1 MSRSSL
7 AGIVRGSGRAIVAAT
22 AAAVRFVR
30 KSLQFRVVVSTM
42 ILTTVAVFGVG
53 SWMSEQVA
61 DGLFQ
66 TRLASA
72 SKQADTMAR
81 SLQSV
86 ANPSG
91 GSQDDVTQ
99 ALQAAM
105 QNQVTTAT
113 LPLRAV
119 ALRPVPGNATAVG
132 NFSAV
137 SPNQPAF
144 SVGQLTPEFVKS
156 VATSGGTQRYQS
168 IALTTYSGNSRP
180 GLAIGTLITIPGSGQ
195 YQFYVISDLSNE
207 QDTLSLVERSM
218 VVAALILVVL
228 VGAVAW
234 VVARIVVRPV
244 RAAADVSQE
253 LAAGDLGQRLRIRG
267 TDDLAVLATSF
278 NHMASNL
285 QNQIV
290 RLENLSALQQRFVS
304 DVSHELR
311 TPLTTIRVA
320 ADMIYESREDL
331 DPMSQRSAELL
342 HGQVQRFE
350 LLLADLLEI
359 SRFDSGAAEL
369 DAEAE
374 DMLAVVGRVIENN
387 QVIAERSGY
396 ELKLHAAATP
406 CMADVDARRIERIVR
421 NLIVNAL
428 EHGENKPI
436 DIYLAA
442 DADAVAVSVRDHGV
456 GMDREQV
463 RRVFDRFWRADPAR
477 PRTLGGSGL
486 GLAIALEDA
495 HLHSGWLQ
503 AWGRPGE
510 GACFRLTIPRRAG
523 HELSSSPLPLP
534 PGDAGPDPADFEQ
547 PAATDEAQPAGP
559 RTQTGSLPRLDT
571 GGNDENA

>member
-1 MSRSSL
+1 
-7 AGIVRGSGRAIVAAT
+7 
-22 AAAVRFVR
+22 
-30 KSLQFRVVVSTM
+30 M
-42 ILTTVAVFGVG
+42 ILTSLAVFGVG
-53 SWMSEQVA
+53 TWMSQQVA

-66 TRLASA
+66 TRLESA

-99 ALQAAM
+99 ALQATM

-144 SVGQLTPEFVKS
+144 SVGQLTPEFLKS
-156 VATSGGTQRYQS
+156 VSTSGGTQRYQS
-168 IALTTYSGNSRP
+168 IQLTTYDGSSRP

-195 YQFYVISDLSNE
+195 YQFYMISDLSNE
-207 QDTLSLVERSM
+207 QGTLSLVERSM
-218 VVAALILVVL
+218 LVAALILVVL

-234 VVARIVVRPV
+234 VVATLVVRPV
-244 RAAADVSQE
+244 RAAASVSRE
-253 LAAGDLGQRLRIRG
+253 LAAGDLGQRLRVRG
-267 TDDLAVLATSF
+267 TDDIAVLGASF

-285 QNQIV
+285 QDQIM

-320 ADMIYESREDL
+320 ADMIYENREDF
-331 DPMSQRSAELL
+331 DPMSLRTTELL
-342 HGQVQRFE
+342 HSQVQRFE

-374 DMLAVVGRVIENN
+374 DMLAIVKRVIENN
-387 QVIAERSGY
+387 EVLAERSGY
-396 ELKLHAAATP
+396 EMVLHAAATP
-406 CMADVDARRIERIVR
+406 YMADVDSRRIERIVR

-436 DIYLAA
+436 DIYVAA

-495 HLHSGWLQ
+495 HLHAGWLQ
-503 AWGRPGE
+503 AWGRLGE

-523 HELSSSPLPLP
+523 HELQSSPLPLP
-534 PGDAGPDPADFEQ
+534 PGDTIAEPGDQNVLSGTGMMED
-547 PAATDEAQPAGP
+547 DENPAGP
-559 RTQTGSLPRLDT
+559 RTETGSLPRVPDQT
-571 GGNDENA
+571 GEEDPE